1 MAYQWTRPEKFKRGV
16 WSVAVAAVICVGA
29 ITGAQLKRSNLS
41 LLMGDKA
48 IKQFRETSTA
58 DQVAILEAQK
68 DHLTQQKLGL
78 ERKLESFKERVR
90 ERHEKGG
97 KS

>member
-29 ITGAQLKRSNLS
+29 ITGAQLKSDQQK
-41 LLMGDKA
+41 GQA

-58 DQVAILEAQK
+58 EQVAILEAQK

-78 ERKLESFKERVR
+78 ERKLESFKERFR
-90 ERHEKGG
+90 ERHKKGG

>member
-1 MAYQWTRPEKFKRGV
+1 MAYQWTRQEKFKRSV

-29 ITGAQLKRSNLS
+29 ITGAQLKSDQQK
-41 LLMGDKA
+41 GQA

-58 DQVAILEAQK
+58 EQVAILEAQK
-68 DHLTQQKLGL
+68 EHLTQQKLGL
-78 ERKLESFKERVR
+78 ERKLESFRERVR
-90 ERHEKGG
+90 ERREKVS

>member
-1 MAYQWTRPEKFKRGV
+1 
-16 WSVAVAAVICVGA
+16 
-29 ITGAQLKRSNLS
+29 
-41 LLMGDKA
+41 MGDKA